1 MLSMH
6 NTSKKSARYKP
17 NGLFASKLIRNREN
31 EGKNLP
37 LIIHYNFTTR
47 RVGLALGFASHWI
60 CNQKAREYTRQ
71 DDVTEFN
78 TAQIHSNYNPVRRE
92 LEITAV
98 DGKPID
104 YHGAK
109 HTQAV
114 VRLVEYL
121 TKKHKLPL
129 VKIIDAT
136 WPRKELKNK
145 TPISL
150 KEAVDT
156 ICPPH
161 IRKEAR
167 KELE

>member
-1 MLSMH
+1 MLSMQ
-6 NTSKKSARYKP
+6 NASTKSARYTP
-17 NGLFASKLIRNREN
+17 NGLFASKLIRNKEN
-31 EGKNLP
+31 EGKNLH
-37 LIIHYNFTTR
+37 LIIHYNFNTR

-71 DDVTEFN
+71 NDVNEFS
-78 TAQIHSNYNPVRRE
+78 TTQLHCNYNLDRSE
-92 LEITAV
+92 LELTAV

-129 VKIIDAT
+129 AKIIDAT
-136 WPRKELKNK
+136 WPRKELKNE

-150 KEAVDT
+150 KEAVA
-156 ICPPH
+156 IIH
-161 IRKEAR
+161 AAHK
-167 KELE
+167 K